1 MGICPLC
8 SGKRDLGEGTMP
20 FQDKM
25 LTCRECGAEFAF
37 TAGEQEFYASKG
49 LLNEPVRCPTCRAA
63 RKSRL
68 APSGEKGVSQPRE
81 MFTTVCAACG
91 KPAHVPF
98 VPRTD
103 RPVYCDECYRRLR
116 QERD

>member
-1 MGICPLC
+1 
-8 SGKRDLGEGTMP
+8 MP
-20 FQDKM
+20 FQDKT
-25 LTCRECGAEFAF
+25 LICKECGAEFTF
-37 TAGEQEFYASKG
+37 TSGEQEFYAGKG
-49 LLNEPVRCPTCRAA
+49 LLNEPARCPACRAA
-63 RKSRL
+63 RKARTP
-68 APSGEKGVSQPRE
+68 ASGERSTAQPRE